1 MKKFLL
7 LVLLAALGGG
17 GYYYYQDQLQRKE
30 PDPRL
35 TAFHQLAEDLV
46 RMLQEYR
53 EYAGGYPAGDA
64 ASVAGALSGQADKK
78 VIMLAT
84 SKLKKNAGGELL
96 DPWGTPLQFFFSGR
110 TVLIRSAGP
119 DRIFEDSLE
128 PRSDDL
134 YRCEFNIEDS
144 LSLK

>member
-1 MKKFLL
+1 MKNFLIL
-7 LVLLAALGGG
+7 ILLAALGGG
-17 GYYYYQDQLQRKE
+17 GYYYYQNHLKRRD
-30 PDPRL
+30 PDPFL

-53 EYAGGYPAGDA
+53 EYAGAYPTGDA
-64 ASVAGALSGQADKK
+64 ASVAKALSGQADKK

-84 SKLKKNAGGELL
+84 SKLKKNSEGELL
-96 DPWGTPLQFFFSGR
+96 DPWGTPFQFFFSGR

-128 PRSDDL
+128 PLSDDL
-134 YRCEFNIEDS
+134 YRCEFGNDEA
-144 LSLK
+144 LAPK